1 MADKSKSTYPLQAIL
16 SVAEVCAQRGIQHAI
31 ISPGS
36 RSAPLTLAFVR
47 HPHIRTYLIPD
58 ERAAAFVALG
68 MAQQH
73 KEAVALI
80 CTSGSAAYNYAPAI
94 AEAFFEHVPLIVLTA
109 DRPPEWIDQRDGQ
122 TIRQNEIYGKH
133 VKHSVQLPVSYEHPD
148 AKWHIRRAT
157 GEAITQA
164 LTFPEGPVH
173 LNIPFREPFYPEP
186 NQQFWSESAPRI
198 PQIVESDPVLPKTT
212 WTELRKIW
220 SRSPSKLIV
229 AGQGRRQGLSFPD
242 GVPVVTDII
251 SNQFGKANHVHHQD
265 LFLGRV
271 KYPGHFQPDLLITFG
286 RSVISK
292 NLKIFLR
299 EHRPEW
305 HWHIQAAGEVADTFQ
320 SLTHVIRTTP
330 KLFFDSLQQESF
342 TSENDYSQ
350 HWHAADET
358 IAKYLHYFWSDE
370 KPFSE
375 FEAVKYVLKGLP
387 KDSTLH
393 LANSMAVRYANFF
406 NLPQKPSVEVF
417 ANRGTS
423 GIDGCLSTAIGHAIS
438 NPEQLHTVLI
448 GDMAFFYDRNA
459 LWHNH
464 LPKNLRIVVLN
475 NQGGGI
481 FRMIKGPRRQP
492 ELTPYFTTPHELTAK
507 TVAEEVNFEYAQST
521 ERHLTQ
527 QLLTEFWKLSERS
540 KVLEIKTDQET
551 NTLILEEFRKVLD
564 QSLK

>member
-1 MADKSKSTYPLQAIL
+1 
-16 SVAEVCAQRGIQHAI
+16 VV

-58 ERAAAFVALG
+58 ERAAAFIALG
-68 MAQQH
+68 MAQQSN
-73 KEAVALI
+73 EAVALI

-94 AEAFFEHVPLIVLTA
+94 AEAFFEHTPLIVLTA

-122 TIRQNEIYGKH
+122 TIRQTEIYGKH
-133 VKHSVQLPVSYEHPD
+133 VKYSTQLPVSYEHPD
-148 AKWHIRRAT
+148 AHWHIRRAT
-157 GEAITQA
+157 GEAITHA
-164 LTFPEGPVH
+164 MTFPEGPVH
-173 LNIPFREPFYPEP
+173 LNIPFREPFYPEAE
-186 NQQFWSESAPRI
+186 QQFWSGSAPRV
-198 PQIVESDPVLPKTT
+198 PQVVKSDPVLPQNI

-220 SRSPSKLIV
+220 SRSPSKLII
-229 AGQGRRQGLSFPD
+229 AGQGRKEKLPFPENI
-242 GVPVVTDII
+242 PVVADII
-251 SNQFGKANHVHHQD
+251 SNQFGEKNRVHHQD

-271 KYPGHFQPDLLITFG
+271 KHPGHFQPDLLITFG

-299 EHRPEW
+299 NNRPEW
-305 HWHIQAAGEVADTFQ
+305 HWHIQEAGEVADTFQ
-320 SLTHVIRTTP
+320 SLTHIIRTTP
-330 KLFFDSLQQESF
+330 KLFFEGLIQEEF
-342 TSENDYSQ
+342 PSESDYPQ
-350 HWHAADET
+350 HWQTADET
-358 IAKYLHYFWSDE
+358 VAKYLHYFWSDE

-375 FEAVKYVLKGLP
+375 FEAVKYILKGLP
-387 KDSTLH
+387 ENSTLH

-406 NLPQKPSVEVF
+406 NLPENPSVEVF

-423 GIDGCLSTAIGHAIS
+423 GIDGCLSTAVGHAITDP
-438 NPEQLHTVLI
+438 NRLHTLLI

-464 LPKNLRIVVLN
+464 LPNNLRIVLLN

-492 ELTPYFTTPHELTAK
+492 ELTPYFTTPHDLNAEAMAK
-507 TVAEEVNFEYAQST
+507 EVGFEYAQSS
-521 ERHLTQ
+521 ERRPTQ
-527 QLLTEFWKLSERS
+527 QLLTEFWKASERS
-540 KVLEIKTDQET
+540 KILEIKTDQET
-551 NTLILEEFRKVLD
+551 NTAILEEFRQVLN